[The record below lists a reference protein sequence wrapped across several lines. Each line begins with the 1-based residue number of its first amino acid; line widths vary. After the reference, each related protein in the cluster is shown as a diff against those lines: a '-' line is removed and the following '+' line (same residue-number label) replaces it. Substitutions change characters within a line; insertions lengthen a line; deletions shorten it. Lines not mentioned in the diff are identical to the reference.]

1 MSLITI
7 YGVPGSPYVRMSIV
21 REIFYRI
28 PAGILAL
35 VYCSP
40 LLYWLNQLDE
50 ILQSSS
56 FSLGYGLPAF
66 ALPMILITFY
76 LSLSGRF
83 PLHRKLARFT
93 YPVWLY
99 VSVTGV
105 IVYAMLAVYR

>member
-1 MSLITI
+1 MPK
-7 YGVPGSPYVRMSIV
+7 VSP
-21 REIFYRI
+21 
-28 PAGILAL
+28 
-35 VYCSP
+35 
-40 LLYWLNQLDE
+40 E
-50 ILQSSS
+50 ILKWARETAG
-56 FSLGYGLPAF
+56 LGLDDAAKAIDLKAARGLTGAERLA
-66 ALPMILITFY
+66 ALEDGRGAPSTPQLHRMAEKYRRPLITFY